1 MRKTLKKIYI
11 MGMVMSITMNILW
24 AVELEKYDE
33 NKIIDIFYQLNG
45 DTNDLQKKINHTKG
59 FCALGAFV
67 PNPKAAKRFDIPLLR
82 EESILTQA
90 RFSLGGG
97 DSNASDK
104 GKVRGLALKM
114 TGAEESF
121 ESVLLNTEINFA
133 KDVDEFGTYLALR
146 LPKNGKVDA
155 EKLAYYTENVD
166 SFKQYAQYLQKLG
179 ITPSVANTAYHSIH
193 TFYVKEGDK
202 WIAARW
208 KFVPTE
214 GEKTLS
220 EAELEALGDDFLEQ
234 DFKAR
239 IAQKP
244 IAYTMLLILANAGD
258 STDKTTALWSG
269 KHTEIP
275 LGTLKIDTFSGG
287 DCNRDVFLPNIL
299 PRGIGAPKDA
309 LFDVR
314 NAVYGISFTRRQ

>member
-1 MRKTLKKIYI
+1 MHKTFKIFYI
-11 MGMVMSITMNILW
+11 ISSLMSLLLAM
-24 AVELEKYDE
+24 ELEKYDA
-33 NKIIDIFYQLNG
+33 NKIADIFYQLNG
-45 DTNDLQKKINHTKG
+45 DTHNPQKKINHTKG

-67 PNPKAAKRFDIPLLR
+67 PDPKAARRFDIPLLR
-82 EESILTQA
+82 EKAIPTQA

-104 GKVRGLALKM
+104 SKIRGLALKM
-114 TGAEESF
+114 TGATDSF
-121 ESVLLNTEINFA
+121 ETVLLNTEINFA
-133 KDVDEFGTYLALR
+133 KDPDELGTYFALR
-146 LPKNGKVDA
+146 LPKNGKVDT
-155 EKLAYYTENVD
+155 EKLAYYTENID
-166 SFKQYAQYLQKLG
+166 SFKQYAQYMQKLG

-193 TFYVKEGDK
+193 TFYVQEGKK

-214 GEKTLS
+214 GERALS
-220 EAELEALGDDFLEQ
+220 EAEMETLGDDFLEQ

-239 IAQKP
+239 IAKAP
-244 IAYTMLLILANAGD
+244 IAYTMLLVLANAGD

-275 LGTLKIDTFSGG
+275 LGTLTIDTFTGG

-299 PRGIGAPKDA
+299 PRGIGAPKDP

-314 NAVYGISFTRRQ
+314 NAVYGITFGRRQ

>member
-1 MRKTLKKIYI
+1 MHNMLRTLYAAGALI
-11 MGMVMSITMNILW
+11 GFLG
-24 AVELEKYDE
+24 AVELEKYDAS
-33 NKIIDIFYQLNG
+33 KIADVFYQLSG
-45 DTNDLQKKINHTKG
+45 DTNDPHKKINHAKG
-59 FCALGAFV
+59 FCALGTFV
-67 PNPKAAKRFDIPLLR
+67 PDPKAAKRFDIPLLR
-82 EESILTQA
+82 EKAIPTQA

-104 GKVRGLALKM
+104 SKARGLALKIV
-114 TGAEESF
+114 GAKDSF
-121 ESVLLNTEINFA
+121 ETVMLNTEINFA
-133 KDVDEFGTYLALR
+133 KDPDEFGTYFALR
-146 LPKNGKVDA
+146 VPKNGKVDA
-155 EKLAYYTENVD
+155 KKLAYYTENVD
-166 SFKQYAQYLQKLG
+166 SFKQHAQYMQNLG

-193 TFYVKEGDK
+193 TFYVKEGEK

-220 EAELEALGDDFLEQ
+220 EAELKTLGDNFLEQ

-244 IAYTMLLILANAGD
+244 ITYTMLLVLANPND
-258 STDKTTALWSG
+258 TTDKTTALWSG

-275 LGTLKIDTFSGG
+275 LGTLKIDTFNG
-287 DCNRDVFLPNIL
+287 DVCNHDVFMPNIL
-299 PRGIGAPKDA
+299 PQGIDAPKDA

-314 NAVYGISFTRRQ
+314 NAVYGITFGRRQ